1 MNISYTLTTCESS
14 LSWLRTRKCLVVNK
28 EGREGG
34 RGGGRPTRGGVRGAD
49 HSHGRFSAAV
59 GSVASPAVGG

>member
-1 MNISYTLTTCESS
+1 MNISYTLTTCGSS

-34 RGGGRPTRGGVRGAD
+34 REANEGWGAGGQTTVM
-49 HSHGRFSAAV
+49 AV
-59 GSVASPAVGG
+59 FLLRWDLWRVLQ